1 MISSSSSSSAA
12 AVFVFTRA
20 KTLSS
25 SSRMRSFSHRAAS
38 CSSSSSTKRNA
49 MTFQR
54 YPRRDHPHHHEQQ
67 QQQRKVSVLKRTTRG
82 HFLATMMATSNDG
95 NESSKEEEKEDIPPW
110 ERREMEKKLSKESGE
125 FPWPVFLLGSLITL
139 LAATGSVF
147 EWTFSKPIFGVV
159 DASSGMYKPILGW
172 FIVTG
177 FPLSAILWTK
187 GIEGANKASEL
198 TDKMDGYD

>member
-1 MISSSSSSSAA
+1 MA
-12 AVFVFTRA
+12 TRA
-20 KTLSS
+20 
-25 SSRMRSFSHRAAS
+25 
-38 CSSSSSTKRNA
+38 
-49 MTFQR
+49 
-54 YPRRDHPHHHEQQ
+54 E
-67 QQQRKVSVLKRTTRG
+67 
-82 HFLATMMATSNDG
+82 
-95 NESSKEEEKEDIPPW
+95 KEEEKEDIPVGAT
-110 ERREMEKKLSKESGE
+110 EMEKKLSKESGE

-159 DASSGMYKPILGW
+159 DASSGLYKPILGW

>member
-1 MISSSSSSSAA
+1 MISSSSA
-12 AVFVFTRA
+12 AVLVFTKA

-25 SSRMRSFSHRAAS
+25 GRRSFSHCAAS
-38 CSSSSSTKRNA
+38 CSSSSSLSSMKRNA

-54 YPRRDHPHHHEQQ
+54 YPRQ
-67 QQQRKVSVLKRTTRG
+67 
-82 HFLATMMATSNDG
+82 FLAPMMATMDDG
-95 NESSKEEEKEDIPPW
+95 KESIKEEEKEDIPPW

-159 DASSGMYKPILGW
+159 EATSGMYKPILGW

>member
-1 MISSSSSSSAA
+1 
-12 AVFVFTRA
+12 
-20 KTLSS
+20 
-25 SSRMRSFSHRAAS
+25 MRSFSHRAAS
-38 CSSSSSTKRNA
+38 CSSSSSLSSSSTKRNA

-54 YPRRDHPHHHEQQ
+54 YPRRDHPHRE

-82 HFLATMMATSNDG
+82 HYLAPMMAPSDDG

>member
-1 MISSSSSSSAA
+1 
-12 AVFVFTRA
+12 
-20 KTLSS
+20 
-25 SSRMRSFSHRAAS
+25 MRSFSHRAAS
-38 CSSSSSTKRNA
+38 CSSSSSSSTKRNVV
-49 MTFQR
+49 TFQR
-54 YPRRDHPHHHEQQ
+54 YPRRDHHHHEQQ
-67 QQQRKVSVLKRTTRG
+67 QQRVSVLKRTTRG
-82 HFLATMMATSNDG
+82 HFLTTMMATSNDG